1 MSSVAADLRVA
12 EVADFGRPEG
22 APDLLI
28 EVPHG
33 ATERRHFDAVAER
46 LAGPLPAGLEAFFH
60 VNTDEG
66 APELALAL
74 ARRLAA
80 DWRVRVVR
88 ALIPR
93 TLIDVNRVV
102 EGEVAAGMTAGLP
115 PYLRGDADREVLFDL
130 HARYTALA
138 ETAYREICGDG
149 GLALALHTY
158 APRSVEVEV
167 DDDIVAALA
176 EAYRPEVYGRW
187 RERPEV
193 DLITRTPAG
202 EDLAPR
208 PLADD
213 LRAALGAAGVAA
225 VENATYTLHPAS
237 TGHRHATRWPGKVL
251 CVEVRRDLLGDPWIP
266 FEESPIGAEA
276 AERLAR
282 PIAEAID
289 RALRRRASGEA

>member
-1 MSSVAADLRVA
+1 LSGGDAVPVAEIADLGPP
-12 EVADFGRPEG
+12 GRT
-22 APDLLI
+22 PDLLI

-33 ATERRHFDAVAER
+33 ASERRHFDAVAGR

-66 APELALAL
+66 APELALTVARQL
-74 ARRLAA
+74 AG
-80 DWRVRVVR
+80 DWRVRVLR
-88 ALIPR
+88 ALVPR

-102 EGEVAAGMTAGLP
+102 DGEVAAGMTAGLP
-115 PYLRGDADREVLFDL
+115 SYLRGAADRELLLGL

-138 ETAYREICGDG
+138 EAAYLEVCGDG

-158 APRSVEVEV
+158 APRSVEIEV

-176 EAYRPEVYGRW
+176 AAYRPEVYGRW

-193 DLITRTPAG
+193 DLITRTPEG

-208 PLADD
+208 PLADE
-213 LRAALGAAGVAA
+213 LRAALGAAGIGAG
-225 VENATYTLHPAS
+225 ENATYTLHPAS
-237 TGHRHATRWPGKVL
+237 TGHRHATRWPGRVL

-289 RALRRRASGEA
+289 RALRRRGSGED